1 MSNRYIPALSF
12 RWLTPLYD
20 PLLKWIM
27 REENFKRILISQANI
42 QPEMKVLDLGCGTG
56 TMTIMLKQGVP
67 QAKVIGLDGD
77 KEVLTIARSKAIQ
90 AGVDVQWEQGLAYR
104 LPYPD
109 NSFDRVVSSL
119 VFHHLVSTD
128 KVRAFQEINR
138 VLRPGG
144 KFHMVDF
151 GPPHNI
157 YEQTLALF
165 DRWLEEAADN
175 AKGCL
180 PSMMQSVGLQQIEET
195 FHLTTIFGPLSI
207 VRAVKGA

>member
-12 RWLTPLYD
+12 RWLTPFYD
-20 PLLKWIM
+20 PLLKWVM

-56 TMTIMLKQGVP
+56 TMTIRLKQSVP

-90 AGVDVQWEQGLAYR
+90 AGVDIQWEQGLAYR

-119 VFHHLVSTD
+119 VIHHLVSTD
-128 KVRAFQEINR
+128 KVRTFQEIDR
-138 VLRPGG
+138 VLHPGG
-144 KFHMVDF
+144 EFHMVDF
-151 GPPHNI
+151 GPPHNL
-157 YEQTLALF
+157 YERIFALF
-165 DRWLEEAADN
+165 DRWLEEAEDN
-175 AKGCL
+175 AKGRL

-195 FHLTTIFGPLSI
+195 FHQTTIFGSLSML
-207 VRAVKGA
+207 RAVKGA

>member
-27 REENFKRILISQANI
+27 REENFKRILISQANV

-138 VLRPGG
+138 VLHPGG
-144 KFHMVDF
+144 EFHMVDF

-175 AKGCL
+175 AKGRL